1 MPCVIDQDGLGRS
14 ILHVVF
20 CLLNKTFKQGKIVKY
35 NKEYNSFSNNVSME
49 VSLCFP
55 FCF

>member
-1 MPCVIDQDGLGRS
+1 MPCVIDQDGMGRS